1 MVLEELDRSH
11 VSQLEDTEKFSLL
24 FYYNG
29 ESESDLVKELEALLD
44 QNKDD
49 QVLSNAFW
57 FKSNINPDTINFIG
71 ASIANVIGIDLED
84 EIKNNLCAIMLSKK
98 GKKFMYS
105 LKTPVDKEALKTWLQ
120 SVQDGTA
127 KAEVRSEPRPP
138 NDEYPGSKGLKKLVA
153 SAFDEIVLDEQKDVF
168 VDIYADWCGPCIMV
182 SPMIE
187 KVANVLQPESGI
199 VICKMNSDLNDYS
212 DEFFPEGTIPNMKLF
227 PAGDKEKKNNP
238 IKFSG
243 KRTAAGILQWIHD
256 HATNKFDL
264 DKYLPECKK
273 FDDFFLLKMEAEEML
288 QEVRNDLEFAPE
300 SATTDLENLLKDLE
314 KKIDAEDVDDVTK
327 LLESLK
333 ISTDREQVKQA
344 ADKKRLGNVVKI
356 HSMDEFNEA
365 LKHDKLVV
373 ADFTASWCGPCQYIS
388 PIFAAMSTQYEDVKF
403 LKIDVDECQ
412 DIALEYGIEA
422 MPTFQFF
429 KNGTKVD
436 EVQGADPDSLEQ
448 LVKKYIQQ

>member
-1 MVLEELDRSH
+1 MALQELERSH
-11 VSQLEDTEKFSLL
+11 VPQLEDTDKYSLI
-24 FYYNG
+24 FYYN
-29 ESESDLVKELEALLD
+29 EQTEADLVKEVDTLLE

-49 QVLSNAFW
+49 SVLSNAYW
-57 FKSNINPDTINFIG
+57 FKSNIHPETINYIG
-71 ASIANVIGIDLED
+71 ASIANVIGIDLEG
-84 EIKNNLCAIMLSKK
+84 EMKNNLCAVMLGTK
-98 GKKFMYS
+98 GKKFMTS
-105 LKTPVDKEALKTWLQ
+105 LKTPLDKEALKTWLA

-138 NDEYPGSKGLKKLVA
+138 NDEYPGKKGLKKLVA
-153 SAFDEIVLDEQKDVF
+153 TAFDEIVLDSHDKDVF

-182 SPMIE
+182 GPMIE

-212 DEFFPEGTIPNMKLF
+212 DELFPEGTIPNMKLF

-243 KRTAAGILQWIHD
+243 KRSAAGILAWIHEN
-256 HATNKFDL
+256 ATNKFDL
-264 DKYLPECKK
+264 DKYLPDCKK
-273 FDDFFLLKMEAEEML
+273 FDDFFLLKMEAEEMI
-288 QEVRNDLEFAPE
+288 QEVKNDLDFVPE
-300 SATTDLENLLKDLE
+300 SSTPDLENLLKDLE
-314 KKIDAEDVDDVTK
+314 KKIDEEEVGDVTN

-356 HSMDEFNEA
+356 HNMSEFDEA

-373 ADFTASWCGPCQYIS
+373 VDFTASWCGPCQFIG
-388 PIFAAMSTQYEDVKF
+388 PIFAAMSSQYADAKF
-403 LKIDVDECQ
+403 LKVDVDECQ
-412 DIALEYGIEA
+412 DVALKCGIEA

-429 KNGTKVD
+429 KNGSKIA
-436 EVQGADPDSLEQ
+436 EIQGADPEGLDEAINKHL
-448 LVKKYIQQ
+448 